1 MQRIRLELK
10 GLMMMIRTKNRYITL
25 ENLLIQMIDKGITFV
40 NPFANFDVFKVTGS
54 GYNVDGDDLF
64 RLLTMKYKERF
75 VGRELPAIGRKYI
88 DHLLPN
94 AVDTIENDVD
104 QINYVY
110 KFFYNQIII
119 FLEEN
124 KDGYSKIMEALTAEY
139 NPIENYNMVEYSG
152 SASKVSDTKST
163 PGTITATTKVA
174 PFTDDNQNL
183 SQTVTSALKSSAG
196 YEDASQSMRWA
207 DGDAFGSTPTG
218 NSVAMQ
224 KHTRSGN
231 IGVTTSQQML
241 EQELKLRADSIVDEF
256 LMRAADTC
264 LLVEWA

>member
-1 MQRIRLELK
+1 
-10 GLMMMIRTKNRYITL
+10 
-25 ENLLIQMIDKGITFV
+25 MIDKGITFV
-40 NPFANFDVFKVTGS
+40 NPFANFDIFKITDS
-54 GYNVDGDDLF
+54 GYNIDGDDLF
-64 RLLTMKYKERF
+64 RLLTMKYKERY
-75 VGRELPAIGRKYI
+75 VGREIPAIGRKYI

-94 AVDTIENDVD
+94 SVDTIENDVD

-110 KFFYNQIII
+110 KFLYNQIII

-124 KDGYSKIMEALTAEY
+124 KDNYSRIMAALTEEY
-139 NPIENYNMVEYSG
+139 NPLENYNMVEYSG

>member
-1 MQRIRLELK
+1 
-10 GLMMMIRTKNRYITL
+10 
-25 ENLLIQMIDKGITFV
+25 MIDKGITFV
-40 NPFANFDVFKVTGS
+40 NPFANFDIFKITDS
-54 GYNVDGDDLF
+54 DYNIDGDDLF
-64 RLLTMKYKERF
+64 RLLTMKYKERY

-88 DHLLPN
+88 DHLIPN
-94 AVDTIENDVD
+94 SVDTIANDVD

-110 KFFYNQIII
+110 KFLYNQIII

-124 KDGYSKIMEALTAEY
+124 KDNYSRIMAALTAEY

-163 PGTITATTKVA
+163 PGNITATTKVA

-183 SQTVTSALKSSAG
+183 SQTITSALKSTAG
-196 YEDASQSMRWA
+196 YEDAAQSMRWA

-256 LMRAADTC
+256 LRKAADTC

>member
-1 MQRIRLELK
+1 
-10 GLMMMIRTKNRYITL
+10 MIRTKNRYITL

-40 NPFANFDVFKVTGS
+40 NPFANFDIFKITDS
-54 GYNVDGDDLF
+54 GYNIDGDDLF
-64 RLLTMKYKERF
+64 RLLTMKYKERY
-75 VGRELPAIGRKYI
+75 VGREIPAIGRKYI

-94 AVDTIENDVD
+94 SVDTIENDVD

-110 KFFYNQIII
+110 KFLYNQIII

-124 KDGYSKIMEALTAEY
+124 KDNYSRIMAALTEEY
-139 NPIENYNMVEYSG
+139 NPLENYNMVEYSG

>member
-1 MQRIRLELK
+1 
-10 GLMMMIRTKNRYITL
+10 MIRTKNRYITL

-40 NPFANFDVFKVTGS
+40 NPFANFDIFKITDS
-54 GYNVDGDDLF
+54 DYNIDGDDLF
-64 RLLTMKYKERF
+64 RLLTMKYKERY

-88 DHLLPN
+88 DHLIPN
-94 AVDTIENDVD
+94 SVDTIANDVD

-110 KFFYNQIII
+110 KFLYNQIII

-124 KDGYSKIMEALTAEY
+124 KDNYSRIMAALTAEY

-163 PGTITATTKVA
+163 PGNITATTKLA

-183 SQTVTSALKSSAG
+183 SQTITSALKSTAG
-196 YEDASQSMRWA
+196 YEDASQSMRWS
-207 DGDAFGSTPTG
+207 DGDAFGATPSG

-256 LMRAADTC
+256 LKKAADTC
-264 LLVEWA
+264 LLTVWA

>member
-1 MQRIRLELK
+1 
-10 GLMMMIRTKNRYITL
+10 MIRTKNRYITL

-40 NPFANFDVFKVTGS
+40 NPFANFDIFKITDS
-54 GYNVDGDDLF
+54 GYNIDGDDLF
-64 RLLTMKYKERF
+64 RLLTMKYKERY
-75 VGRELPAIGRKYI
+75 VGREIPAIGRKYI
-88 DHLLPN
+88 DHLITN
-94 AVDTIENDVD
+94 SVENDVD

-110 KFFYNQIII
+110 KFLYNQIII

-124 KDGYSKIMEALTAEY
+124 KDNYARIMEALTAEY

-196 YEDASQSMRWA
+196 YEDAAQSMRWA

-256 LMRAADTC
+256 LRKAADTC
-264 LLVEWA
+264 LLTVWA

>member
-1 MQRIRLELK
+1 
-10 GLMMMIRTKNRYITL
+10 MIRTKNRYITL

-40 NPFANFDVFKVTGS
+40 NPFANFDIFKITDS
-54 GYNVDGDDLF
+54 GYNIDGDDLF
-64 RLLTMKYKERF
+64 RLLTMKYKERY
-75 VGRELPAIGRKYI
+75 VGREIPAIGRKYI

-94 AVDTIENDVD
+94 SVDTIENDVD

-110 KFFYNQIII
+110 KFLYNQIII

-124 KDGYSKIMEALTAEY
+124 KDNYSRIMAALTEEY
-139 NPIENYNMVEYSG
+139 NPLENYNMVEYSG

-207 DGDAFGSTPTG
+207 DGDAFGATPTG

-241 EQELKLRADSIVDEF
+241 EQELKLRADSIVEEF

>member
-1 MQRIRLELK
+1 
-10 GLMMMIRTKNRYITL
+10 MIRTKNRYITL

-40 NPFANFDVFKVTGS
+40 NPFANFDIFKVTGT

-64 RLLTMKYKERF
+64 RLLTLKYKERF
-75 VGRELPAIGRKYI
+75 VGREIPAIGRKYI

-94 AVDTIENDVD
+94 SVDTIENDVD

-110 KFFYNQIII
+110 KFLYNQIII

-124 KDGYSKIMEALTAEY
+124 KDNYSRIMEALTAEY

-163 PGTITATTKVA
+163 PGQITATTKVA

-183 SQTVTSALKSSAG
+183 HQTVTSALKSTAG

-207 DGDAFGSTPTG
+207 DGDAFGATPTG

-256 LMRAADTC
+256 LRKAADTC
-264 LLVEWA
+264 LLTVWA

>member
-1 MQRIRLELK
+1 
-10 GLMMMIRTKNRYITL
+10 MIRTKNRYITL

-40 NPFANFDVFKVTGS
+40 NPFANFDIFKVTGT
-54 GYNVDGDDLF
+54 GYNIDGDDLL

-75 VGRELPAIGRKYI
+75 VGREIPAIGRKYI

-124 KDGYSKIMEALTAEY
+124 KDGYSKIMAALTEEY
-139 NPIENYNMVEYSG
+139 NPLENYNMVEYSG

-196 YEDASQSMRWA
+196 YEDASQSLRWA

>member
-1 MQRIRLELK
+1 
-10 GLMMMIRTKNRYITL
+10 MIRTKNRYITL

-40 NPFANFDVFKVTGS
+40 NPFANFDIFKITDT
-54 GYNVDGDDLF
+54 GYNIDGDDLI
-64 RLLTMKYKERF
+64 RLLTLKYKERY
-75 VGRELPAIGRKYI
+75 VGREIPCIGRKYI

-94 AVDTIENDVD
+94 SVETIENEED

-124 KDGYSKIMEALTAEY
+124 KDNYARIMEALTAEY

-152 SASKVSDTKST
+152 SASKVSDTEST
-163 PGTITATTKVA
+163 PGTVTVKNNVF
-174 PFTDDNQNL
+174 PFDSNSGTGKPE
-183 SQTVTSALKSSAG
+183 SQTETSATQSTAG
-196 YEDASQSMRWA
+196 YRDASQSMRWA
-207 DGDAFGSTPTG
+207 DGDAFGATPAG

-241 EQELKLRADSIVDEF
+241 EQELKLRADSIVEEF
-256 LMRAADTC
+256 LKKAADTC
-264 LLVEWA
+264 LLTVWT

>member
-1 MQRIRLELK
+1 
-10 GLMMMIRTKNRYITL
+10 MIRTKNRYITL

-40 NPFANFDVFKVTGS
+40 NPFANFDIFKITDTE
-54 GYNVDGDDLF
+54 YNIDGDDLF
-64 RLLTMKYKERF
+64 RLFTMKYKARF
-75 VGRELPAIGRKYI
+75 VGREIPHIGRRYI
-88 DHLLPN
+88 NHLIPN
-94 AVDTIENDVD
+94 SVDTIENEED

-124 KDGYSKIMEALTAEY
+124 KDGYSKIMAAITEEY

-152 SASKVSDTKST
+152 SASKVSDTEST
-163 PGTITATTKVA
+163 PGTVTVKNNVF
-174 PFTDDNQNL
+174 PFDLNSGTGKPE
-183 SQTVTSALKSSAG
+183 SQTETSATQSTAG
-196 YEDASQSMRWA
+196 YRDASQSMRWA
-207 DGDAFGSTPTG
+207 DGDAFGATPSG

>member
-1 MQRIRLELK
+1 
-10 GLMMMIRTKNRYITL
+10 MIRTKYRYITL
-25 ENLLIQMIDKGITFV
+25 ENLLIQMIDRGMTFV
-40 NPFANFDVFKVTGS
+40 NPFANFDVFKIADTE
-54 GYNVDGDDLF
+54 YNIDGDDLF
-64 RLLTMKYKERF
+64 RLFTLKYKERYIGHEF
-75 VGRELPAIGRKYI
+75 PAIGRKYI
-88 DHLLPN
+88 NHLLPN
-94 AVDTIENDVD
+94 SVDTIENKED
-104 QINYVY
+104 QINYIY
-110 KFFYNQIII
+110 KFLYNQLII

-124 KDGYSKIMEALTAEY
+124 KDNYTKMMEALTAEY
-139 NPIENYNMVEYSG
+139 NPLENYNMVEYSG

-183 SQTVTSALKSSAG
+183 HQTETSAQKSTAG

-207 DGDAFGSTPTG
+207 DGDAFGATPTG

-241 EQELKLRADSIVDEF
+241 EQELKLRADSIVDDF
-256 LMRAADTC
+256 LRKAADTC
-264 LLVEWA
+264 LLAVWS

>member
-1 MQRIRLELK
+1 MNQLRLK
-10 GLMMMIRTKNRYITL
+10 GLMMMIITRNRYITL

-40 NPFANFDVFKVTGS
+40 NPFANFDIFKVTGT

-64 RLLTMKYKERF
+64 RLLTLKYKERF
-75 VGRELPAIGRKYI
+75 VGRAIPCIGRKYI

-94 AVDTIENDVD
+94 SVDTIENDVD

-110 KFFYNQIII
+110 KFLYNQIII

-124 KDGYSKIMEALTAEY
+124 KDNYARIMEALTAEY

-183 SQTVTSALKSSAG
+183 HQTVTSALKSSAG

-207 DGDAFGSTPTG
+207 DGDAFGSTPAG

>member
-1 MQRIRLELK
+1 
-10 GLMMMIRTKNRYITL
+10 MIRTKNRYITL

-40 NPFANFDVFKVTGS
+40 NPFANFDIFKITDS
-54 GYNVDGDDLF
+54 GYNIDGDDLF
-64 RLLTMKYKERF
+64 RLLTMKYKERY
-75 VGRELPAIGRKYI
+75 VGREIPAIGRKYI

-94 AVDTIENDVD
+94 SVDTIENDVD

-110 KFFYNQIII
+110 KFLYNQIII

-124 KDGYSKIMEALTAEY
+124 KDNYSRIMAALTEEY
-139 NPIENYNMVEYSG
+139 NPLENYNMVEYSG

-163 PGTITATTKVA
+163 PGIITATTKVA

>member
-1 MQRIRLELK
+1 
-10 GLMMMIRTKNRYITL
+10 MIRTKNRYITL

-40 NPFANFDVFKVTGS
+40 NPFANFDIFKITDS
-54 GYNVDGDDLF
+54 DYNIDGDDLF
-64 RLLTMKYKERF
+64 RLLTMKYKERY

-88 DHLLPN
+88 DHLIPN
-94 AVDTIENDVD
+94 SVDTIANDVD

-110 KFFYNQIII
+110 KFLYNQIII

-124 KDGYSKIMEALTAEY
+124 KDNYSRIMAALTAEY

-163 PGTITATTKVA
+163 PGNITATTKVA
-174 PFTDDNQNL
+174 PFSDDNQNL
-183 SQTVTSALKSSAG
+183 SQTITSALKSTAG
-196 YEDASQSMRWA
+196 YEDASQSMRWS
-207 DGDAFGSTPTG
+207 DGDAFGATPSG

-224 KHTRSGN
+224 KHTRMGN

-241 EQELKLRADSIVDEF
+241 EQELKLRANSIVEEF

>member
-1 MQRIRLELK
+1 
-10 GLMMMIRTKNRYITL
+10 MIRTKNRYITL

-40 NPFANFDVFKVTGS
+40 NPFANFDIFKITDS
-54 GYNVDGDDLF
+54 GYNIDGDDLF
-64 RLLTMKYKERF
+64 RLLTMKYKERY
-75 VGRELPAIGRKYI
+75 VGREIPAIGRKYI

-94 AVDTIENDVD
+94 SVDTIENDVD

-163 PGTITATTKVA
+163 PGNITATTKVA

-183 SQTVTSALKSSAG
+183 SQTITSALKSTAG

>member
-1 MQRIRLELK
+1 
-10 GLMMMIRTKNRYITL
+10 MIRTKNRYITL

-40 NPFANFDVFKVTGS
+40 NPFANFDIFKITDS
-54 GYNVDGDDLF
+54 GYNIDGDDLF
-64 RLLTMKYKERF
+64 RLLTMKYKERY
-75 VGRELPAIGRKYI
+75 VGREIPAIGRKYI

-94 AVDTIENDVD
+94 SVDTIENDVD

-110 KFFYNQIII
+110 KFLYNQIII

-124 KDGYSKIMEALTAEY
+124 KDNYSRIMAALTEEY
-139 NPIENYNMVEYSG
+139 NPLENYNMVEYSG

-183 SQTVTSALKSSAG
+183 SQTITSALKSTAG
-196 YEDASQSMRWA
+196 YEDATQSMRWA

>member
-1 MQRIRLELK
+1 
-10 GLMMMIRTKNRYITL
+10 MIRTKNRYITL

-40 NPFANFDVFKVTGS
+40 NPFANFDIFKITDS
-54 GYNVDGDDLF
+54 GYNIDGDDLF
-64 RLLTMKYKERF
+64 RLLTMKYKERY
-75 VGRELPAIGRKYI
+75 VGREIPAIGRKYI
-88 DHLLPN
+88 DHLIPN
-94 AVDTIENDVD
+94 SVDTIENDVD

-110 KFFYNQIII
+110 KFLYNQIII

-124 KDGYSKIMEALTAEY
+124 KDNYTRIMAALTEEY
-139 NPIENYNMVEYSG
+139 NPLENYNMLEYSG

-256 LMRAADTC
+256 LRKAADTC

>member
-1 MQRIRLELK
+1 
-10 GLMMMIRTKNRYITL
+10 MIRTKNRYITL

-40 NPFANFDVFKVTGS
+40 NPFANFDIFKIADT

-64 RLLTMKYKERF
+64 RLLSLKYKERY
-75 VGRELPAIGRKYI
+75 VGREIPCIGRKYI
-88 DHLLPN
+88 NHLLPN
-94 AVDTIENDVD
+94 SVGTIETEED

-110 KFFYNQIII
+110 KFLYNQLVI

-124 KDGYSKIMEALTAEY
+124 EDNYTRIMAALTEEY

-152 SASKVSDTKST
+152 SASKVADTKST

-183 SQTVTSALKSSAG
+183 HQTTTSALKSTAG

-207 DGDAFGSTPTG
+207 DGDAFGSTPSG

-224 KHTRSGN
+224 KHVRSGN
-231 IGVTTSQQML
+231 VGVTTNQQML
-241 EQELKLRADSIVDEF
+241 TAELKLRADSIVDDF
-256 LMRAADTC
+256 LKKAADTC
-264 LLVEWA
+264 LLAMWS